1 MKKNILKA
9 FLVLT
14 SLAFASS
21 AFAAKTIS
29 SSTVIGGG
37 TFAPSA
43 KVTIKVTSTVSAYA
57 AASQHSSGKKQF
69 GTNNQ
74 DPKIYFK
81 DAVTDGP
88 GDISSET
95 ETFTG
100 WSTY

>member
-9 FLVLT
+9 FLVLA

-21 AFAAKTIS
+21 AFAVSIS

-43 KVTIKVTSTVSAYA
+43 KVTIKAIATTTAYA
-57 AASQHSSGKKQF
+57 ATSQHESGKKQF

-74 DPKIYFK
+74 DPKIYFD
-81 DAVTDGP
+81 DAATSGP
-88 GDISSET
+88 TAPGSAT
-95 ETFTG
+95 ETFSG